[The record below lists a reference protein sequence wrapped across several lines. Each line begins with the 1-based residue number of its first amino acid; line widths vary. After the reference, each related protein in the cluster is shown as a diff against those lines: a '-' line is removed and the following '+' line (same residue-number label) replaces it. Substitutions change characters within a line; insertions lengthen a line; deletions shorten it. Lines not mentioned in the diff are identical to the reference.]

1 MEIALNHPFSIPP
14 FERECV
20 CVCGA
25 AKTSNYLL
33 RLHPFS
39 LFVHT
44 NQPRSKSYQH
54 QQQQHSSKNKA
65 SKYPVLSSPYILLHS
80 GGGAITMNLY

>member
-1 MEIALNHPFSIPP
+1 M
-14 FERECV
+14 

-54 QQQQHSSKNKA
+54 QQQQHSSSKNKA